1 MTSPSGP
8 VKIQT
13 STSVSQNQPQTAEG
27 PALPID
33 WNGWLAEV
41 RALPPEASEWESIP
55 QFLETLQQLYDKNQ
69 QEREERNTQRQRLQA
84 ALSDL
89 TQAEG
94 ILTFFEMQDV
104 SSWTVEACLPTHVP
118 TVTQLSE
125 RFLAL
130 LLEYDKHSQWRA
142 ATRADDLVRRQKVDE
157 LDTGITEIHKR
168 LADLFTSSPKQPSQ
182 QQKVEKHQ
190 ADTELRGTFSQSFSE
205 TLNEPSLV
213 EQSEEVV
220 PQEGPASLPEIE
232 SMDSRED
239 KPDPPL
245 AASASPEPT
254 PSEPTPP
261 IPEPQPE
268 LPTVHAGQE
277 LGASKEEPPKLGQG
291 EQYEDDAESESA
303 FPKTGESHLTE
314 LPSNAPPLADPSPE
328 RIDQKEASSIPV
340 FVKPEV
346 SPSDILLP
354 GASNPDI
361 QKSAFH
367 LQTTCGPADWTS
379 LLWALIAEDALPTAY
394 WLARAWPAM
403 NQPCPIPYG
412 LLAAIQAVRWL
423 VPNSQAFVDDLTGI
437 IQITPNK
444 QLFEDEPQKL
454 LGLAAALRATLLAPS
469 TGIQAWL
476 NVSQRCPS
484 LDNIVKAINTFA
496 YRGRPLRLDD
506 LLGATAVKD
515 REESRRQAVR
525 RAKAWLEE
533 ASKRRTTLKRA
544 SDVWRRMMAPDGA
557 LRTLLLPVAEDDQR
571 NLAEVHKN
579 LQQWKDK
586 NSIISRINEID
597 QELAGKK
604 HRRIEGKIRNR
615 IVQDV
620 QEAYGLI
627 RFWCEC
633 VEREQAIQSGEDS
646 FFEKTNEVRLQIQ
659 EALPEAIPAL
669 QKLSR
674 SGQLQPIG
682 AAAQC
687 LLRSLE
693 QLRDMFTDQSSQ
705 PLTHRQDQQNW
716 FTANTDSLSTA
727 LDRLLLWLPEIPQ
740 KDGEETF
747 DKANLPQV
755 APALCHAIAEGRSLQ
770 TAFDTWLAKQDYRFV
785 ETMLSAF
792 DEAYSSA
799 KSPAYQEALE
809 GSRKGLH
816 QAVEDTRTAIERA
829 VVDGI
834 NAEER
839 SEHEGIIESMNPDET
854 LYFPPE
860 DDHLNQVKTKLEEA
874 RRVRLEEVRAEWDR
888 IQPQLDKRT
897 NARIAPTK
905 LEAIRAFVR
914 SNLDRQETRV
924 VEECVAH
931 LTEVVEEGRELE
943 EELFSPPGSR
953 DALQE
958 FIEATPQLEDALQRT
973 GMNLRQVAKN
983 IERGSSIAGI
993 RFDET
998 PKKRRDEAVQ
1008 AVGAWRSLKQEG
1020 VNGRSVSKS
1029 ITILLRYLGFDL
1041 KSESDLSVPNV
1052 KQGAEWVHIQ
1062 AQMSA
1067 SDLAKPIPQFG
1078 SQIHGRY
1085 DIVCV
1090 WERPGAD
1097 TLSAWLRDLRL
1108 DTHAVLVFYL
1118 GRLTVRQRRDYTRRA
1133 RNEELIIA
1141 VLDETLLVFLAQE
1154 RDARLPIF
1162 LRCTLPF
1169 SAVNPYTP
1177 FRAGD
1182 VPPEMFFGRDQMAR
1196 DIQRSSGSCLVY
1208 GGRQLGKSAL
1218 LQHVQREFHHP
1229 EREQY
1234 AWVEDIK
1241 SLGDPQPPDPQPP
1254 ESLWGQVRDSL
1265 KELKLLPR
1273 QITTNKPEEVMRHIR
1288 EVMAKRP
1295 ERRVLM
1301 LFDEAD
1307 NFLDADAKDRF
1318 QVVEGL
1324 RTLMLDTQ
1332 RRFKVVFAGLHN
1344 VQRFQGIPN
1353 QPLAHF
1359 GAPLLV
1365 GPLEPTAAQQLVRE
1379 PLEVLGY
1386 QFDDNAGTILRILS
1400 YTNYH
1405 PGLIQLFCH
1414 ELLKRLQQQSTS
1426 PPYSIAQNDVE
1437 AVYLLPQVRDGI
1449 RERFDW
1455 TLALDPRYQAIVWVM
1470 IFDQIGTRD
1479 GYAQAYAPADLL
1491 KLSRDWWP
1499 KGFDKVDS
1507 DQLKGLLDEMRGLG
1521 ILVRDA
1527 SGYYRLRSPNLV
1539 RLVGTETD
1547 IEERLLALSD
1557 KEPEEPFDA
1566 DSHHTM
1572 IDAQGGQYSPLT
1584 YAQER
1589 RLNVAQFGVGL
1600 VFASDATGLAHL
1612 KAAFRHFIPA
1622 DLPETKG
1629 DYQEIPSTVLST
1641 TGLQGWLKHY
1651 LGEHRNYERLIL
1663 YCSLQGMQ
1671 VNLLETVRIAHK
1683 VCQQHE
1689 RSKKRSMRILFVFDP
1704 ESTWN
1709 WLSLSQ
1715 QQRQEIEN
1723 QVDVVT
1729 FPRRWNLSGIDQR
1742 LRQQDKWT
1750 SDPVCRAVLEG
1761 TGGWSS
1767 LLDEL
1772 FNRCDLQDDPRSAV
1786 DAVDTIKR
1794 DLGDPGSQLS
1804 QDFKRSLGL
1813 SDVAERI
1820 LKFVK
1825 TEGDRE
1831 KGISVEYIDPEF
1843 INGLSQNECDA
1854 AVKYLQRLGCI
1865 ELQGDQLSVERTVF
1879 RHLLAHERA
1888 AGK

>member
-1 MTSPSGP
+1 MGAPSEP
-8 VKIQT
+8 VQT
-13 STSVSQNQPQTAEG
+13 QNSISTSQDQPQPPERR
-27 PALPID
+27 ID
-33 WNGWLAEV
+33 WNSWLV
-41 RALPPEASEWESIP
+41 TVQALSPEASDWESIP
-55 QFLETLQQLYDKNQ
+55 QFLKTLEHLYEENQ
-69 QEREERNTQRQRLQA
+69 QKRREWNTQRQSLQE
-84 ALSDL
+84 ALNNLSTRAGEML
-89 TQAEG
+89 RFFG
-94 ILTFFEMQDV
+94 IQDI
-104 SSWTVEACLPTHVP
+104 SQWTVEACSPPYIATAA
-118 TVTQLSE
+118 QLSE
-125 RFLAL
+125 QLFSL
-130 LLEYDKHSQWRA
+130 LLEYHKHSRRPA
-142 ATRADDLVRRQKVDE
+142 STRAEARLYRQKVVQLEDDIE
-157 LDTGITEIHKR
+157 ETYER
-168 LADLFTSSPKQPSQ
+168 LVEMFPPSPEQDSQ
-182 QQKVEKHQ
+182 QQKEEEHQ
-190 ADTELRGTFSQSFSE
+190 
-205 TLNEPSLV
+205 
-213 EQSEEVV
+213 
-220 PQEGPASLPEIE
+220 EIE
-232 SMDSRED
+232 SMDLRGD
-239 KPDPPL
+239 KPDPP
-245 AASASPEPT
+245 SASPEPT

-261 IPEPQPE
+261 ILEPQPE

-277 LGASKEEPPKLGQG
+277 LGASKEEPPKLVQG
-291 EQYEDDAESESA
+291 EQYEDDAQSDSA
-303 FPKTGESHLTE
+303 FPKTGESHLGE
-314 LPSNAPPLADPSPE
+314 LPSNASPPADLSPE
-328 RIDQKEASSIPV
+328 RIDQKEASSTPV
-340 FVKPEV
+340 FVKPEI

-412 LLAAIQAVRWL
+412 LLAAIQAARWL

-437 IQITPNK
+437 IPITPNK
-444 QLFEDEPQKL
+444 QLFDDEPQKL
-454 LGLAAALRATLLAPS
+454 LGLAAALRATLLAPN

-476 NVSQRCPS
+476 NVSQSCPS
-484 LDNIVKAINTFA
+484 LDNIVNAINTFA

-506 LLGATAVKD
+506 LLGVTAVKD
-515 REESRRQAVR
+515 REESRRQAVQQ
-525 RAKAWLEE
+525 AKAWLEE
-533 ASKRRTTLKRA
+533 ASKRRATLKRA
-544 SDVWRRMMAPDGA
+544 SDVWRRMVEQGGT
-557 LRTLLLPVAEDDQR
+557 LWTLLLPVAEDEQR
-571 NLAEVHKN
+571 KLAEVRKN

-604 HRRIEGKIRNR
+604 YRRIEGKIRNR

-620 QEAYGLI
+620 QEACGLI
-627 RFWCEC
+627 RSWCEC

-659 EALPEAIPAL
+659 DALPEAIPAL
-669 QKLSR
+669 RELS
-674 SGQLQPIG
+674 SSDQLQPIG

-693 QLRDMFTDQSSQ
+693 QLHDMFTDQSSQ
-705 PLTHRQDQQNW
+705 PLTRRQDQQNW

-747 DKANLPQV
+747 DKANLPQI

-792 DEAYSSA
+792 DEADSSA
-799 KSPAYQEALE
+799 KSRSYQEALE

-816 QAVEDTRTAIERA
+816 QAVEDTRTAVERA

-834 NAEER
+834 SAEER
-839 SEHEGIIESMNPDET
+839 SEYEGIIESMSPDET
-854 LYFPPE
+854 LYFSPE
-860 DDHLNQVKTKLEEA
+860 DDQLNQVKTKLEEA
-874 RRVRLEEVRAEWDR
+874 RRVRLEEVWAEWDR
-888 IQPQLDKRT
+888 IQLDKRIDK
-897 NARIAPTK
+897 RIAPTK
-905 LEAIRAFVR
+905 LEDIRAFVR

-931 LTEVVEEGRELE
+931 LTEVVEEGRKLE

-993 RFDET
+993 RFGET

-1008 AVGAWRSLKQEG
+1008 AVGAWRYLKQEG
-1020 VNGRSVSKS
+1020 VNGRSVPKN

-1041 KSESDLSVPNV
+1041 KSESALPVLTV
-1052 KQGAEWVHIQ
+1052 KRGAEWVHIQ

-1118 GRLTVRQRRDYTRRA
+1118 GRLTVRQRHDYTRRA

-1229 EREQY
+1229 EQEQY

-1241 SLGDPQPPDPQPP
+1241 SLGNPQPP
-1254 ESLWGQVRDSL
+1254 ECLWGQVRDSL
-1265 KELKLLPR
+1265 KELEILPR
-1273 QITTNKPEEVMRHIR
+1273 KITTNKPEAVMRRIR
-1288 EVMAKRP
+1288 EVMAEQPK
-1295 ERRVLM
+1295 RRVLM

-1307 NFLDADAKDRF
+1307 NFLDADAEYRF

-1572 IDAQGGQYSPLT
+1572 VDAQGGQYSPLT

-1612 KAAFRHFIPA
+1612 KAAFRHFIPT

-1629 DYQEIPSTVLST
+1629 DYQEIPSTVLSA
-1641 TGLQGWLKHY
+1641 TGLQGWLKRY
-1651 LGEHRNYERLIL
+1651 LDEHRNYERLIL

-1704 ESTWN
+1704 KSTWN

-1715 QQRQEIEN
+1715 QQRQELEN

-1729 FPRRWNLSGIDQR
+1729 FPRRWNLSGIRQR
-1742 LRQQDKWT
+1742 LRQQDKMDL
-1750 SDPVCRAVLEG
+1750 DPVCRAVLEG

-1772 FNRCDLQDDPRSAV
+1772 FKRCGLQNDPRS
-1786 DAVDTIKR
+1786 AVDTIKR
-1794 DLGDPGSQLS
+1794 DLGDPDSQLS

-1813 SDVAERI
+1813 SDVTERV
-1820 LKFVK
+1820 LRFVK

-1831 KGISVEYIDPEF
+1831 KGISVEFVDPEF
-1843 INGLSQNECDA
+1843 VNGLSQSECDT
-1854 AVKYLQRLGCI
+1854 AVTYLQRLGCI